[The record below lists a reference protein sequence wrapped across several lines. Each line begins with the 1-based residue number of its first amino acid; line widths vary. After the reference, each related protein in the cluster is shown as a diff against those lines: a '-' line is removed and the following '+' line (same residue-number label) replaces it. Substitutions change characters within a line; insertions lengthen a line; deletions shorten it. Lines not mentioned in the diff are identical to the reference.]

1 MVRGNQEEMP
11 GRETERVQGAPNEQ
25 QLGKGAGKETSLLR
39 ELAEVEEEGS
49 EGGGFFLR
57 S

>member
-11 GRETERVQGAPNEQ
+11 GRETKRAQGALNEQ